1 MAEEVEAEIEE
12 EEEECPK
19 CPPVGAPAW
28 MATFADMATLLMAF
42 FVLILSFAEFN
53 VPKFKQISGSL
64 KNAAGLSH
72 ASNQAIRIDET
83 GGVILNSTG
92 SAGNPS
98 YAFFADFD
106 TGLFMQSAANIGVSL
121 AGTEEFRFASGGS
134 FHADADVV
142 AFSNTVS
149 SDFRLKENIEPL
161 TDNLQ
166 KVLRLKPSSYNWK
179 IRDKQEDV
187 GFIAQDVEQIIP
199 MVVKENT
206 SIGTTKD
213 FLGSETH
220 KTVDYAKMVTYLV
233 GAIQEQQEQIDKLK
247 KKLEEL

>member
-1 MAEEVEAEIEE
+1 
-12 EEEECPK
+12 
-19 CPPVGAPAW
+19 
-28 MATFADMATLLMAF
+28 
-42 FVLILSFAEFN
+42 
-53 VPKFKQISGSL
+53 
-64 KNAAGLSH
+64 
-72 ASNQAIRIDET
+72 
-83 GGVILNSTG
+83 
-92 SAGNPS
+92 
-98 YAFFADFD
+98 
-106 TGLFMQSAANIGVSL
+106 MQSAANIGVSL
-121 AGTEEFRFASGGS
+121 AGTEEFRFASGGT

-166 KVLRLKPSSYNWK
+166 KVLKLKPSSYNWK

-206 SIGTTKD
+206 SIGNTKD

-233 GAIQEQQEQIDKLK
+233 GAIQEQQKQIDELK
-247 KKLEEL
+247 KKLEDL